1 MGMSFSPMYQPIT
14 SSNLTVDGDLNL
26 GKYDIIAVDGKF
38 DTTEADEFVGGVGNF
53 SSLHTASSLFPKY
66 NISSQELGTPRYT
79 FNETTFNSTANQA
92 KGTKVW
98 YEDVVY
104 PEQRN
109 DAVFQFANLE
119 LVDSIPIYIFSQ
131 TTNPGTRYVALYVD
145 GKEVLRTTSEGGK
158 TYNLPAKDFDKV
170 VKIVCYMDKATYA
183 QDVQRAAI
191 RAAYIY

>member
-26 GKYDIIAVDGKF
+26 GKYDIIASDGKF
-38 DTTEADEFVGGVGNF
+38 DTTEAGGFIGGVGEF
-53 SSLHTASSLFPKY
+53 SSIHTANSLFPKY

-131 TTNPGTRYVALYVD
+131 TTNPAARYVALYVD
-145 GKEVLRTTSEGGK
+145 GEEVLRTTSEGGK
-158 TYNLPAKDFDKV
+158 TYNLPAEDFDKV

>member
-66 NISSQELGTPRYT
+66 NISGQEGGAPRYT
-79 FNETTFNSTANQA
+79 FNEVTFSNTANQQ
-92 KGTKVW
+92 KGVKVW
-98 YEDVVY
+98 FNNVVY
-104 PEQRN
+104 PTQRTEP
-109 DAVFQFANLE
+109 VFQFVNLE
-119 LVDSIPIYIFSQ
+119 LADYIPIYIFSQ
-131 TTNPGTRYVALYVD
+131 TDNPASRYVALYVD
-145 GKEVLRTTSEGGK
+145 GEEVLRTTSEGGK
-158 TYNLPAKDFDKV
+158 TYKLPPEDFNKV
-170 VKIVCYMDKATYA
+170 VKIECYLDKATYT

-191 RAAYIY
+191 RSAYIY

>member
-1 MGMSFSPMYQPIT
+1 MYQPIT

-26 GKYDIIAVDGKF
+26 GQYDILAVDGKF
-38 DTTEADEFVGGVGNF
+38 DTAEADEFVGGVGNF

-66 NISSQELGTPRYT
+66 NISGQELGTPRYT
-79 FNETTFNSTANQA
+79 FNEITFNSTANQA

-98 YEDVVY
+98 FEDVVY
-104 PEQRN
+104 PEQRT

-119 LVDSIPIYIFSQ
+119 LADYIPIYIFSHE
-131 TTNPGTRYVALYVD
+131 TNPGSRYVALYVD
-145 GKEVLRTTSEGGK
+145 GKEVLRTTGQGGK
-158 TYNLPAKDFDKV
+158 TYNLLPKDFNKV

-191 RAAYIY
+191 RSAYIY

>member
-1 MGMSFSPMYQPIT
+1 MGMNFSPMYQPIT

-26 GKYDIIAVDGKF
+26 GKYDIMAVDGKF

-53 SSLHTASSLFPKY
+53 SSLHTVSSLFPKY
-66 NISSQELGTPRYT
+66 NISGQESGTPRYT
-79 FNETTFNSTANQA
+79 FNEIAFNSTANQA

-98 YEDVVY
+98 FENVVY
-104 PEQRN
+104 PEQRK

-119 LVDSIPIYIFSQ
+119 LADYIPIYIFSHQ
-131 TTNPGTRYVALYVD
+131 TNPGTRYVALYVD
-145 GKEVLRTTSEGGK
+145 GEEVLRTTGEGGK
-158 TYNLPAKDFDKV
+158 TYNLPAEDFNKV

-191 RAAYIY
+191 RKAYIY

>member
-1 MGMSFSPMYQPIT
+1 MGMNFSPMYQPIT

-26 GKYDIIAVDGKF
+26 GKYDIIAADGKF
-38 DTTEADEFVGGVGNF
+38 DTTEAGGFIGGVGEF
-53 SSLHTASSLFPKY
+53 SSIHTASSLFPKY

-79 FNETTFNSTANQA
+79 FNETTFSNTANQS
-92 KGTKVW
+92 KGSKVW

-104 PEQRN
+104 PEQRH

-119 LVDSIPIYIFSQ
+119 LADYVPIYIFSNA
-131 TTNPGTRYVALYVD
+131 TNPGTRYVALYVD
-145 GKEVLRTTSEGGK
+145 GREVLRTTGEGGK

-170 VKIVCYMDKATYA
+170 VKIVCYLDKATYA